1 MVLSIIINMEIVILD
16 GHTLNPGDLDFSELA
31 KLGSIKFYDRTSPE
45 QVISRIG
52 NAQIILVNKVIITK
66 QILESCPS
74 IKYIGLCSTGTNVVD
89 LEYTKQHGITVTN
102 VPSYST
108 TGVSQLVFSYILAFT
123 NKVEEH
129 NQSVHN
135 KDWINCPDFCYWT
148 SNLTELDG
156 KTLGIIGYGS
166 IGKRTAS
173 IAHSF
178 GLNVLCVTRTPSKI
192 EKNSF
197 VKPSSLDEV
206 LSLSDFISIHCPLTE
221 NTKNLINRDSLSK
234 MKKTAYLINT
244 ARGPIVNEK
253 DLALALNEDKI
264 AGFAC
269 DVISEEPM
277 KKDNPLL
284 TCKNTIIT
292 PHIAWAAKETRERL
306 LKEVTQN
313 LSSYLNG
320 IKRNI
325 V

>member
-1 MVLSIIINMEIVILD
+1 MEIVILD
-16 GHTLNPGDLDFSELA
+16 GHTLNPGDLDFSELD
-31 KLGSIKFYDRTSPE
+31 KLGTIKIYDRTLPE

-52 NAQIILVNKVIITK
+52 NAQIVLVNKVILDK
-66 QILESCPS
+66 HILESCPS

-89 LEYTKQHGITVTN
+89 LEYTKQHDITVTN

-135 KDWINCPDFCYWT
+135 NAWINCPDFCYWT
-148 SNLTELDG
+148 SSLSELDG
-156 KTLGIIGYGS
+156 KTMGIIGYGS
-166 IGKRTAS
+166 IGKRTAQ
-173 IAHSF
+173 IAKAF
-178 GLNVLCVTRTPSKI
+178 GMNVLCTTRTLSKI
-192 EKNSF
+192 PQNSF
-197 VKPSSLDEV
+197 VTPTNFDELLSS
-206 LSLSDFISIHCPLTE
+206 SDFISIHCPLTE
-221 NTKNLINRDSLSK
+221 STKNLINKETLQK

-244 ARGPIVNEK
+244 ARGPIVNEN
-253 DLALALNEDKI
+253 DIAQALNNDEL

-277 KKDNPLL
+277 KKGNTLL
-284 TCKNTIIT
+284 SCKNTIIT

-306 LKEVTQN
+306 LKEVTLN
-313 LSSYLNG
+313 LSCYLNG
-320 IKRNI
+320 IKRNT